1 MLNLAA
7 PTRPAWAAEAI
18 ANIDVVLL
26 DHAHCE
32 KKAASTAMNLI
43 FRYIEQPDMMHRLAA
58 LVREEMAHFELMLDV
73 LAARGVPFAR
83 LEPSPYAAR
92 LMKSVRRSEPDRL
105 LDTLLCCA
113 LIEARSC
120 ERMQLLA
127 DALTDP
133 VLSDLF
139 RSLLAS
145 EARHHHD
152 YVAMAIERF
161 GRDPTRARL
170 AALAQAEADVLAL
183 PTGDVRMHS

>member
-1 MLNLAA
+1 MLNLAV
-7 PTRPAWAAEAI
+7 PTRPAWAAEAV
-18 ANIDVVLL
+18 ADIDLVLL

-43 FRYIEQPDMMHRLAA
+43 FRYIEQPGMMLRLSA
-58 LVREEMAHFELMLDV
+58 LVREEMEHFELMLDV
-73 LAARGVPFAR
+73 LAERGVPFVR
-83 LEPSPYAAR
+83 LEPSPYASR

-120 ERMQLLA
+120 ERMKLLA
-127 DALTDP
+127 DALTEP
-133 VLSDLF
+133 ALSELY

-152 YVAMAIERF
+152 YVAMATERF
-161 GRDPTRARL
+161 GREPTRARL
-170 AALAQAEADVLAL
+170 AELALAEADVLAQ
-183 PTGDVRMHS
+183 PTDEVRMHS